1 MEAAKGTAAPTA
13 AAPPAQALMATSVR
27 RPRLIPASSFMEK
40 SLLGEA
46 LLKSADYT
54 ESARPGQ
61 ILVANALIHFQ
72 NSADR
77 PKHAGVTRRFAQ

>member
-1 MEAAKGTAAPTA
+1 
-13 AAPPAQALMATSVR
+13 
-27 RPRLIPASSFMEK
+27 MEK

-46 LLKSADYT
+46 SLKSADYT

-61 ILVANALIHFQ
+61 IFVGNALIHFQ

-77 PKHAGVTRRFAQ
+77 RKHAGVMRRFAQ